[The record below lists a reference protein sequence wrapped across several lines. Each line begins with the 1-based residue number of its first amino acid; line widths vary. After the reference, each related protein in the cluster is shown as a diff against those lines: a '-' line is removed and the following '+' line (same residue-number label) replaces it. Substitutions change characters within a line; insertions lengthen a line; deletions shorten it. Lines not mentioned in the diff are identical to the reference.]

1 MLTDPYVGKVLLV
14 DLPGTKRPRYR
25 WFVKKREDKRYIV
38 RSPKDG
44 VKISNLTR
52 KRDTD
57 FGKETLL
64 PLGAKPRSN
73 THTTRKTKKRI

>member
-1 MLTDPYVGKVLLV
+1 MPKDPYVGKVLLV
-14 DLPGTKRPRYR
+14 DLPGANRPRYR
-25 WFVKKREDKRYIV
+25 WFVKKREDNRYIV
-38 RSPKDG
+38 RTPKIG

-64 PLGAKPRSN
+64 PLSAKPRSD
-73 THTTRKTKKRI
+73 TRRRRV

>member
-1 MLTDPYVGKVLLV
+1 MTADPYVGKVLLV
-14 DLPGTKRPRYR
+14 DLPGTKRRRYR

-38 RSPKDG
+38 RAPKVG

-52 KRDTD
+52 KRNTD

-64 PLGAKPRSN
+64 PLGAKPHSHLTR
-73 THTTRKTKKRI
+73 TTRKHT

>member
-1 MLTDPYVGKVLLV
+1 MTSDPYVGKVLLI
-14 DLPGTKRPRYR
+14 DLPGTKIPRYR

-38 RSPKDG
+38 RAHKVG

-52 KRDTD
+52 KRDND

-64 PLGAKPRSN
+64 PFGAKPRS
-73 THTTRKTKKRI
+73 HTRKTRKHT

>member
-1 MLTDPYVGKVLLV
+1 MTSDPYVGKVLLI
-14 DLPGTKRPRYR
+14 DLPGSKRSRYR

-38 RSPKDG
+38 RTPKDG

-52 KRDTD
+52 KRYTD

-64 PLGAKPRSN
+64 PLGAKPRS
-73 THTTRKTKKRI
+73 HTRKRRKHI

>member
-1 MLTDPYVGKVLLV
+1 MTADPYVGKVLLV

-25 WFVKKREDKRYIV
+25 WFVKKRDDKRYII
-38 RSPKDG
+38 RAPKDG

-52 KRDTD
+52 KRNTN

-64 PLGAKPRSN
+64 PFGAKPRSY
-73 THTTRKTKKRI
+73 TRKSRKHT

>member
-1 MLTDPYVGKVLLV
+1 MSSDPYVGKVLLI

-25 WFVKKREDKRYIV
+25 WIVKKREDKRYIV
-38 RSPKDG
+38 RAPKVG

-52 KRDTD
+52 KRDND

-64 PLGAKPRSN
+64 PFGAKPRS
-73 THTTRKTKKRI
+73 HTRKRRKHT

>member
-1 MLTDPYVGKVLLV
+1 MPTDPYVGKVLLV

-38 RSPKDG
+38 RTPKDD

-52 KRDTD
+52 KRNADY
-57 FGKETLL
+57 GKETLL
-64 PLGAKPRSN
+64 PLGAKPHSRA
-73 THTTRKTKKRI
+73 TRKSKKRI

>member
-1 MLTDPYVGKVLLV
+1 MTADPYVGKVLLV
-14 DLPGTKRPRYR
+14 DLPGTKRRRYR

-38 RSPKDG
+38 RAPKVG

-52 KRDTD
+52 KRDNY

-64 PLGAKPRSN
+64 PFAAKPRS
-73 THTTRKTKKRI
+73 HTRKRKHT

>member
-1 MLTDPYVGKVLLV
+1 MPTDPYLGKVLLV

-38 RSPKDG
+38 RTPKDS

-64 PLGAKPRSN
+64 PLGAKPRSH
-73 THTTRKTKKRI
+73 THSTRKIKKRI